1 MGDERQIAAMVDTGR
16 KFFLREW
23 RKYRGLTQQE
33 LADRAG
39 MTNTAVSHLER
50 GAKGYTQGSLEAL
63 ARALECE
70 PADLLARDP
79 SSDEPLWAAWDGLS
93 DEERPRAIAV
103 IKALK
108 ASMGRPP
115 DKK

>member
-1 MGDERQIAAMVDTGR
+1 MGDERHIAAMVDAGR

-39 MTNTAVSHLER
+39 LTNSAVSHLER
-50 GAKGYTQGSLEAL
+50 GAKAYTQGSLEAL

-79 SSDEPLWAAWDGLS
+79 SSDEPLWAAWDGIA
-93 DEERPRAIAV
+93 DADRARVIAV

-108 ASMGRPP
+108 TSAGRPP